1 MSSKQYQ
8 ITSFFQNK
16 KQKTDAITD
25 NHADSLNIPSI
36 DLVDHAESVNLSKEF
51 LSTEP
56 TEASSAITTENKTKL
71 KCDLLC
77 CMSDTRYI
85 PEKQSHLKSTSDK
98 RSCQLGWFTKYNWL
112 SYCKSSEKVY
122 CFYCRTAYQS
132 KYHPQA
138 NKTADCSFTARGFDY
153 WKNGLAKF
161 EKHESSECHAD
172 CIYLVKQQQQQ
183 PVAAQ
188 ISLTHKSQQ
197 AQRRKML
204 LIQVQAIKFLLR
216 QGLALRGHAEIE
228 GNLIQLLKLRQSD
241 TNELSTWINIIC
253 DETTDSTGSEQ
264 MCFTIRSVDDQFI
277 VHEDV
282 IGLYQLNSQHAE
294 HITQVILDI
303 LIRCDLDIKF
313 YRGQGYDGAA
323 TMSGHLSGVSARIK
337 NLNPKAYFVHCNA
350 HSLDLALQDLTCESP
365 SISKRL
371 HFLDSA
377 TELKKYSK
385 LKSLCPTRW
394 TVRAA
399 SMNSLIINYD
409 LVETSLNEIISE
421 GGPPSIMAN
430 GYLEQLYKFST
441 YFGLKLG
448 HLIFSPTEE
457 ISCSLQ
463 RIENCLQDVLCA
475 IKTLI
480 GYLQRIKCIEYFKTF
495 YELMLKEAELLTE
508 EAELPRVRKPPQRF
522 ADTLRA
528 PVVYQNVFDMY
539 QEQYF
544 NVIDKVLIGLNLRF
558 QQSVFPLLC
567 KVEKFILAAANGT
580 QEEANNLNIHNIAE
594 FLTDDIDIP
603 RLQREINMI
612 PDYFSVINLENNF
625 SIKKITKIQ
634 TICDLLNVQSVGKS
648 MFCEY
653 TTLIR
658 LYLTVPVTTATAEHS
673 FSTMNRQD

>member
-1 MSSKQYQ
+1 
-8 ITSFFQNK
+8 NK
-16 KQKTDAITD
+16 KQKTDATTD

-56 TEASSAITTENKTKL
+56 AEASSAITTENKTKI
-71 KCDLLC
+71 KCTLLC
-77 CMSDTRYI
+77 CISDTRYI

-98 RSCQLGWFTKYNWL
+98 P
-112 SYCKSSEKVY
+112 
-122 CFYCRTAYQS
+122 YQN

-138 NKTADCSFTARGFDY
+138 NKMADCSFTVRGFDY

-161 EKHESSECHAD
+161 KKHESSQCHAD

-188 ISLTHKSQQ
+188 ISLIHKSQQ

-204 LIQVQAIKFLLR
+204 LIQVQAI
-216 QGLALRGHAEIE
+216 
-228 GNLIQLLKLRQSD
+228 ND
-241 TNELSTWINIIC
+241 TNELSTWISEGNYLSRDIINEICEIISLTIVRELVKEIKSRRFYSIIC
-253 DETTDSTGSEQ
+253 DETTDST
-264 MCFTIRSVDDQFI
+264 
-277 VHEDV
+277 DV
-282 IGLYQLNSQHAE
+282 IGLYQLNSQYAE

-313 YRGQGYDGAA
+313 CRGQGYDGAA

-337 NLNPKAYFVHCNA
+337 SLNPKAYFVHCNA

-365 SISKRL
+365 SVASALNITKDIVNFMKKSPKRL
-371 HFLDSA
+371 HLLDSL
-377 TELKKYSK
+377 TELNKYSK
-385 LKSLCPTRW
+385 LKPLCPTRW
-394 TVRAA
+394 TVRSA

-409 LVETSLNEIISE
+409 LVETSLS
-421 GGPPSIMAN
+421 
-430 GYLEQLYKFST
+430 
-441 YFGLKLG
+441 
-448 HLIFSPTEE
+448 HLIFSPIEE

-463 RIENCLQDVLCA
+463 RIQNCLQDVLCA
-475 IKTLI
+475 IKALI

-495 YELMLKEAELLTE
+495 YELVLKEAELLTE
-508 EAELPRVRKPPQRF
+508 EPELPRVRKPPQRF
-522 ADTLRA
+522 VDTIRA
-528 PVVYQNVFDMY
+528 PVVYQHVFDMY

-544 NVIDKVLIGLNLRF
+544 NTIDKVLIGLDLRF

-567 KVEKFILAAANGT
+567 KVEKFILAVANGT
-580 QEEANNLNIHNIAE
+580 QEEADNLNIDNIAE
-594 FLTDDIDIP
+594 FLTDDIDIH

-625 SIKKITKIQ
+625 GIKKITKIQ
-634 TICDLLNVQSVGKS
+634 TICDLLNVQYVGKS

-658 LYLTVPVTTATAEHS
+658 LYLTVPVTTATAERS
-673 FSTMNRQD
+673 FSAMNRIKTYLRSSMTQQRLNHVIIPHIHKERLDELDLNSICSTFISRNQSRKCFFGCI

>member
-16 KQKTDAITD
+16 KQKTDATTD

-56 TEASSAITTENKTKL
+56 AEASSAITTENKTKI
-71 KCDLLC
+71 KCTLLC
-77 CMSDTRYI
+77 CISDTRYI

-98 RSCQLGWFTKYNWL
+98 P
-112 SYCKSSEKVY
+112 
-122 CFYCRTAYQS
+122 YQN

-138 NKTADCSFTARGFDY
+138 NKMADCSFTVRGFDY

-161 EKHESSECHAD
+161 KKHESSQCHAD

-188 ISLTHKSQQ
+188 ISLIHKSQQ

-216 QGLALRGHAEIE
+216 Q
-228 GNLIQLLKLRQSD
+228 
-241 TNELSTWINIIC
+241 
-253 DETTDSTGSEQ
+253 
-264 MCFTIRSVDDQFI
+264 VDDQFI

-282 IGLYQLNSQHAE
+282 IGLYQLNSQYAE

-313 YRGQGYDGAA
+313 CRGQGYDGAA

-337 NLNPKAYFVHCNA
+337 SLNPKAYFVHCNA

-365 SISKRL
+365 SVASALNITKDIVNFMKKSPKRL
-371 HFLDSA
+371 HLLDSL
-377 TELKKYSK
+377 TELNKYSK
-385 LKSLCPTRW
+385 LKPLCPTRW
-394 TVRAA
+394 TVRSA

-409 LVETSLNEIISE
+409 LVETSLS
-421 GGPPSIMAN
+421 
-430 GYLEQLYKFST
+430 
-441 YFGLKLG
+441 
-448 HLIFSPTEE
+448 HLIFSPIEE

-463 RIENCLQDVLCA
+463 RIQNCLQDVLCA
-475 IKTLI
+475 IKALI

-495 YELMLKEAELLTE
+495 YELVLKEAELLTE
-508 EAELPRVRKPPQRF
+508 EPELPRVRKPPQRF
-522 ADTLRA
+522 VDTIRA
-528 PVVYQNVFDMY
+528 PVVYQHVFDMY

-544 NVIDKVLIGLNLRF
+544 NTIDKVLIGLDLRF

-567 KVEKFILAAANGT
+567 KVEKFILAVANGT
-580 QEEANNLNIHNIAE
+580 QEEADNLNIDNIAE
-594 FLTDDIDIP
+594 FLTDDIDIH

-625 SIKKITKIQ
+625 GIKKITKIQ
-634 TICDLLNVQSVGKS
+634 TICDLLNVQYVGKS

-658 LYLTVPVTTATAEHS
+658 LYLTVPVTTATAERS
-673 FSTMNRQD
+673 FSAMNRIKTYLRSSMTQQRLNHVIIPHIHKERLDELDLNSICSTFISRNQSRKCFFGCI